1 MVAQTGRLITHK
13 KKKCREKLHF
23 AAIQL
28 QFYTECKEN
37 PIGYIRFPYAFI
49 CVHVQQSLCVCVCL
63 CFLCPFC
70 LALSFWSVALACY
83 HSRLLWGPLGVFE
96 YEYAPLQF
104 GQHIGSCEINA
115 VNSIRPG
122 NRGICH
128 RPVRQTL

>member
-49 CVHVQQSLCVCVCL
+49 CVHVQQSLCVCVSMFSVPFLSGTQFLVGCL
-63 CFLCPFC
+63 G
-70 LALSFWSVALACY
+70 
-83 HSRLLWGPLGVFE
+83 LLP
-96 YEYAPLQF
+96 
-104 GQHIGSCEINA
+104 
-115 VNSIRPG
+115 
-122 NRGICH
+122 
-128 RPVRQTL
+128 